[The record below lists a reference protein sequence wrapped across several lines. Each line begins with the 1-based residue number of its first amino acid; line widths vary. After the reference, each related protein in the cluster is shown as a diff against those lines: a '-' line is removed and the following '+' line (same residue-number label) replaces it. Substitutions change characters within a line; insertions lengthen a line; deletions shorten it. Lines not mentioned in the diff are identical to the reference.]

1 VYTEYS
7 HYQSHIHAFSD
18 VVVGNSILVCDSE
31 KTPGC
36 VSLPY
41 SCPHAAKPKSA
52 SGSAQRLGNWCFV
65 SNAARHYDLS
75 LPQYSPLVAPLGMLA
90 WRQGGAVAD
99 LETYSLPPYTAF
111 IRFHNVYRPPGWLM
125 MVFGMIQNGT
135 STPCIDWNLLATV
148 YGGTRRAFCHH
159 VRAEQP
165 GTVASNDRFPHFLR
179 LPLELQ
185 RHIFTFCDCASL
197 FQLMHVSSTVR
208 DEAKKLFWSESTTRY
223 HVYGYWLFA
232 GGHPAYSCHD
242 PESLAY
248 MQYIEV
254 DFDPY
259 TPPMFSGWERG
270 TLGWIL
276 QDERLPTGY
285 VAEQFAKFWKTLR
298 SRFPSVIDVVLS
310 TEFGSHTFGSPPPPE
325 LTKLAESCPEAI
337 SVSVSCLLDAKPNS
351 AWNQSRHIW
360 QRIRHNSSSS
370 SWRLIDS
377 AWTRQSISPPMKKFA
392 GPVGSYISLAYNEQR
407 FFLLSLAR
415 PFLMIQ
421 ATVAYYLHFRP
432 GPFVCPIT
440 GCGQEFKDPS
450 HWVAHFIEVD
460 HNAKELCPPP
470 CEQLQDLFKLH
481 DASLARLDQRNH
493 YTWAIMQ
500 AAWGEEGTQEHDEMK
515 RAFLQQLQDDPL
527 YAGEEVP
534 EESSLWRT
542 YQKSLDG
549 TWDEYTPST
558 D

>member
-1 VYTEYS
+1 
-7 HYQSHIHAFSD
+7 
-18 VVVGNSILVCDSE
+18 
-31 KTPGC
+31 
-36 VSLPY
+36 
-41 SCPHAAKPKSA
+41 
-52 SGSAQRLGNWCFV
+52 
-65 SNAARHYDLS
+65 
-75 LPQYSPLVAPLGMLA
+75 
-90 WRQGGAVAD
+90 
-99 LETYSLPPYTAF
+99 
-111 IRFHNVYRPPGWLM
+111 
-125 MVFGMIQNGT
+125 
-135 STPCIDWNLLATV
+135 
-148 YGGTRRAFCHH
+148 
-159 VRAEQP
+159 
-165 GTVASNDRFPHFLR
+165 
-179 LPLELQ
+179 
-185 RHIFTFCDCASL
+185 
-197 FQLMHVSSTVR
+197 
-208 DEAKKLFWSESTTRY
+208 
-223 HVYGYWLFA
+223 
-232 GGHPAYSCHD
+232 
-242 PESLAY
+242 
-248 MQYIEV
+248 
-254 DFDPY
+254 
-259 TPPMFSGWERG
+259 
-270 TLGWIL
+270 
-276 QDERLPTGY
+276 
-285 VAEQFAKFWKTLR
+285 
-298 SRFPSVIDVVLS
+298 
-310 TEFGSHTFGSPPPPE
+310 
-325 LTKLAESCPEAI
+325 
-337 SVSVSCLLDAKPNS
+337 
-351 AWNQSRHIW
+351 
-360 QRIRHNSSSS
+360 
-370 SWRLIDS
+370 
-377 AWTRQSISPPMKKFA
+377 MKKFA